1 MHSQEKVMRNKYG
14 QTPQEVARAT
24 VLFNLERMATTEGYA
39 AFEETPSFK
48 REVRKHFAKINNTLA
63 YKWRMDE
70 NTVDMKR
77 VTGESNYE

>member
-1 MHSQEKVMRNKYG
+1 MRNKYG

-48 REVRKHFAKINNTLA
+48 REVRKHFAKINNTLE
-63 YKWRMDE
+63 E
-70 NTVDMKR
+70 NKMAEGIAIYFNLLLFLITR
-77 VTGESNYE
+77 LF